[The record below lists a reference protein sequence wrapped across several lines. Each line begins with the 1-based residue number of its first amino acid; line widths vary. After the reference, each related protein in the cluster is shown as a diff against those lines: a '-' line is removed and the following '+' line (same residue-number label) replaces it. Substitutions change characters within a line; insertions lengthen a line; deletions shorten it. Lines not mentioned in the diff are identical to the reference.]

1 MTTRKPGR
9 KFLPPGERR
18 SVRLEIVLTPS
29 EHTEIERAA
38 GRELAPFVRAAALR
52 AARGQP

>member
-1 MTTRKPGR
+1 MTPHKPGR